1 MIAIKLNIEIIRKN
15 NTLKAMMK
23 IEKRVTDNAEIVIEN
38 HRTAIKGMKGLL
50 KGTKNDT
57 EKRKLK
63 DIIASL
69 EKDIESI
76 KSDGI
81 EEFNRKKRI
90 LKRLNDLKAQF
101 DALNK
106 D

>member
-1 MIAIKLNIEIIRKN
+1 
-15 NTLKAMMK
+15 MMK
-23 IEKRVTDNAEIVIEN
+23 IEKRVTDNAETVIDN
-38 HRTAIKGMKGLL
+38 HRTAIAGVKRMMKGA
-50 KGTKNDT
+50 KNDT

-69 EKDIESI
+69 ENDIESI

>member
-1 MIAIKLNIEIIRKN
+1 MKKL
-15 NTLKAMMK
+15 
-23 IEKRVTDNAEIVIEN
+23 EKRVTDNAEIVIEN
-38 HRTAIKGMKGLL
+38 HRTAIDGIRGLMKGA
-50 KGTKNDT
+50 KNDT

-63 DIIASL
+63 ETIASL
-69 EKDIESI
+69 ENDIESI

>member
-1 MIAIKLNIEIIRKN
+1 MQ
-15 NTLKAMMK
+15 T
-23 IEKRVTDNAEIVIEN
+23 IEKRVTDNADVMITN

-50 KGTKNDT
+50 KGTKNET
-57 EKRKLK
+57 EKRRLK
-63 DIIASL
+63 DIITSL
-69 EKDIESI
+69 ENDIVSI
-76 KSDGI
+76 KSEGI

>member
-1 MIAIKLNIEIIRKN
+1 MNNKNLNGFYNQLHKY
-15 NTLKAMMK
+15 
-23 IEKRVTDNAEIVIEN
+23 
-38 HRTAIKGMKGLL
+38 
-50 KGTKNDT
+50 
-57 EKRKLK
+57 EKRKMK
-63 DIIASL
+63 EIIASL
-69 EKDIESI
+69 ENDIEAI

-90 LKRLNDLKAQF
+90 IKRLNDLKAQF

>member
-1 MIAIKLNIEIIRKN
+1 MNIEIIRKN

-23 IEKRVTDNAEIVIEN
+23 IEKRVTDNAETVIDN
-38 HRTAIKGMKGLL
+38 HRTAIAGVKGLI
-50 KGTKNDT
+50 KGAKNDT

-63 DIIASL
+63 DIIARL
-69 EKDIESI
+69 ENDIESI

>member
-1 MIAIKLNIEIIRKN
+1 MKKL
-15 NTLKAMMK
+15 
-23 IEKRVTDNAEIVIEN
+23 EKRVTDNEVIMIDN
-38 HRTAIKGMKGLL
+38 HRTAIDGVKRMMKS
-50 KGTKNDT
+50 TKNDA
-57 EKRKLK
+57 EKRRLK
-63 DIIASL
+63 ETIASL
-69 EKDIESI
+69 ENDIESI